1 MATKELG
8 KKALAIE
15 AYANALKQIPS
26 IVCEN
31 AGLDAS
37 EIVSDLRAKLVNG
50 KLSSGIDVNKG
61 CIGDME
67 ELGIM
72 ECMKV
77 KFTAFSSASEAAEQ
91 IIRVDDIIKIAPRQ
105 RGQN

>member
-1 MATKELG
+1 MG

-15 AYANALKQIPS
+15 AYANALRQLPS

-37 EIVSDLRAKLVNG
+37 EIIADVRSKMLNG
-50 KLSSGIDVNKG
+50 DMKSGIDINKG
-61 CIGDME
+61 CVGNME
-67 ELGIM
+67 ELGVM

-77 KFTAFSSASEAAEQ
+77 KYTAFNSASEAAEQ
-91 IIRVDDIIKIAPRQ
+91 IIRVDDIIKLAPRQ
-105 RGQN
+105 RNNN